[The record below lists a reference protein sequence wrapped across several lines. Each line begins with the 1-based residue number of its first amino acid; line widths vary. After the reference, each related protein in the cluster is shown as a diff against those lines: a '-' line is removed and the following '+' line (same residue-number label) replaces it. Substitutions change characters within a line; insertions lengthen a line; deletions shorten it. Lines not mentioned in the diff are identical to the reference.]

1 MVTTP
6 RTTYTLRIEPELLD
20 ALRAITTRDG
30 ISASEQIRRGIRLWL
45 KAKAVG
51 RDAPRPRAR
60 VRGRK

>member
-1 MVTTP
+1 MATEP

-45 KAKAVG
+45 KAKTVG
-51 RDAPRPRAR
+51 RDPRRPRAKA
-60 VRGRK
+60 RGRK